1 MQKDVIN
8 VQIVRLCHNVYV
20 KKKTTTTKKNNVTV
34 QMSLAF
40 VRVVTDYVIL
50 YLIFFSLVMNTL
62 FFQFDNGKDNSQF
75 PENTDS
81 QFSRPW

>member
-20 KKKTTTTKKNNVTV
+20 KKNKKQKQQTTNKKNNVTV

-40 VRVVTDYVIL
+40 VRVVTDYIFL
-50 YLIFFSLVMNTL
+50 YLIFHFGDEYPV
-62 FFQFDNGKDNSQF
+62 F
-75 PENTDS
+75 PV
-81 QFSRPW
+81 